1 MTTTTT
7 GRFAAETRYDASAS
21 NQRRIVQVAKCEEC
35 GEEHEFRV
43 NTKARGGMPDAV
55 IIKKLK
61 GLGWEVKRAGRD
73 LTCAACI
80 RGAKGALA
88 LHHINRDAAN
98 FDAVVLP
105 DEPPAKQEAIRDAM
119 TLSTVLDT
127 GYPSASSLLDAM
139 AATGADVAL
148 DAVPLEPV
156 SPPKESTMKEA
167 PATTGPRPPS
177 REEKRTILAKLE
189 EVYADEDVGYAAD
202 WSDGKLAASLSV
214 PEAWV
219 RSLREEFHGENASHE
234 AADKGRRERERALN
248 EIRADI
254 KAIDSKVMTALAD
267 AEKSLSSV
275 RDRLARLE
283 GAK

>member
-1 MTTTTT
+1 MSSTTT
-7 GRFAAETRYDASAS
+7 GRFVAETRFDAAS
-21 NQRRIVQVAKCEEC
+21 PNQRRIVQVAKCEEC
-35 GEEHEFRV
+35 AEEHEFKV
-43 NTKARGGMPDAV
+43 NTRARGGMPDAV

-61 GLGWEVKRAGRD
+61 GLGWEVKRGGRD
-73 LTCAACI
+73 LTCASCI

-189 EVYADEDVGYAAD
+189 EVYAGEDVGYAAD

-219 RSLREEFHGENASHE
+219 RSLREEFHGENASNE

-283 GAK
+283 AGK